1 MVSDA
6 TAAAGSRN
14 HDGDFVVVV
23 VVWDAS
29 RILDS
34 VAVAVVPEF
43 PKARS

>member
-6 TAAAGSRN
+6 TAAAAAGSRN
-14 HDGDFVVVV
+14 HDGDFVV